1 MKAIAG
7 VFKSKEDAGRAVAE
21 LRTLGLTNERISLL
35 TPGSTQ
41 QELNAVPTLTA
52 EKPGIATALGAVVGG
67 TVGAAGGWEIGTVL
81 AGALIPGVGPVVV
94 AGIIGG
100 AIIAALGAVGGGAVA
115 GAVDSRISA
124 GLPEDELFVY
134 EDALR
139 QGRSVVVA
147 LADPAQADAARGAL
161 DRNGAESIDKARE
174 MMWVGARDVE
184 KEHYIESG
192 GDFEHEEPEYRAG
205 FEAALKPANRDRSY
219 EDCLTQLR
227 ISHPEY
233 HDKAAFK
240 HGFERGQHYRKERA
254 KAVEAAAHKT
264 A

>member
-7 VFKSKEDAGRAVAE
+7 VFKSKENAGRAVAE
-21 LRTLGLTNERISLL
+21 LRTLGITNDRISLL

-52 EKPGIATALGAVVGG
+52 EKPGMAKALGAVVGG
-67 TVGAAGGWEIGTVL
+67 TVGLAGGWEIGTVL
-81 AGALIPGVGPVVV
+81 AGALIPGVGPVVA
-94 AGIIGG
+94 AGLLGG
-100 AIIAALGAVGGGAVA
+100 AIVAALGAVGGGAAA
-115 GAVDSRISA
+115 GAMDASLSA

-139 QGRSVVVA
+139 QGRSVVIA
-147 LADPAQADAARGAL
+147 LPDPAQSDAARGAL
-161 DRNGAESIDKARE
+161 EHNGAESIDKARE

-192 GDFEHEEPEYRAG
+192 GDFEREEPEYRAG
-205 FEAALKPANRDRSY
+205 FEAALHVANRDKGY
-219 EDCLTQLR
+219 EECLAQLR
-227 ISHPEY
+227 VSHPEY

-240 HGFERGQHYRKERA
+240 HGFARGQNYRKERLKA
-254 KAVEAAAHKT
+254 IKAVANKT